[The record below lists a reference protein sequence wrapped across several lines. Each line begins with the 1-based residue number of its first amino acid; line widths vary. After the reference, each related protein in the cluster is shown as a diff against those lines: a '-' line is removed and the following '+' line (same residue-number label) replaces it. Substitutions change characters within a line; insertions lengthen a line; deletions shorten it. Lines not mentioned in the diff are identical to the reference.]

1 LERFPG
7 YTLTSL
13 LEEDTELMRLVA
25 IEELG
30 GARDNG
36 EEAGDV

>member
-13 LEEDTELMRLVA
+13 MEEDTELLRLVA

-30 GARDNG
+30 GARDRG
-36 EEAGDV
+36 EVDDV

>member
-7 YTLTSL
+7 YTLSSL
-13 LEEDTELMRLVA
+13 MAEDTELMRLVA

-30 GARDNG
+30 GARDRR
-36 EEAGDV
+36 EVDDVG